1 MVTSFHDLK
10 TMIIKVC
17 DANSG
22 AKDYAEKHGFTVK
35 AHILNNMFVQKGL
48 DYRVMAGAVNLQSY
62 VPYIS
67 DIHTVMDYVESE
79 EEMKDILDGYTQIA
93 IFSLFS
99 IRNKNGKVV
108 FTKDEE
114 QPYTDIELFGLCNNK
129 KKMDTELMI
138 NISKQ
143 LPIYRVLV
151 ARRFDPGTD
160 SFSYKIYFRSN
171 SQMSAF
177 FRSEIDKQKNEKNN
191 DQTTKEKDGESNTNP
206 TEETATTTK

>member
-48 DYRVMAGAVNLQSY
+48 DYRVMAGAANLQSY

-67 DIHTVMDYVESE
+67 DIHTIMDYVESE
-79 EEMKDILDGYTQIA
+79 EEMKDILDGYTQIV

-99 IRNKNGKVV
+99 IRNKNGAIV
-108 FTKDEE
+108 FGDDENH
-114 QPYTDIELFGLCNNK
+114 PYTDNELFLFCNNK

-151 ARRFDPGTD
+151 ARKFCPKTD
-160 SFSYKIYFRSN
+160 SFSYEIYFRSN

-191 DQTTKEKDGESNTNP
+191 DQTAKEKDGESNTNL
-206 TEETATTTK
+206 TEETTTTK